1 MIPQSEPGTR
11 RYVCML
17 CMYVYDESVGDPD
30 SGLPPGT
37 LWEDIPEDWS
47 CPKCGAAK
55 GYFEPEA
62 RFLSPGQDA

>member
-1 MIPQSEPGTR
+1 MSASAAGTPGQR
-11 RYVCML
+11 RFVCML

-37 LWEDIPEDWS
+37 LWEDIPDDWC

-62 RFLSPGQDA
+62 SFS